1 MDLKEKKDEKKW
13 MRRKEGLSV
22 RNGLEEEKD
31 KEEKRIERKE
41 RRKDGLSMRRIE
53 GGKGRNRGQC
63 ARRVCISTYVPH
75 SLDPPPLTRSLPR
88 LSISPILFPDFLQA
102 LPSSRRG
109 LPRADFFFYGGIAS
123 DEGTRTC
130 YLKSSN
136 MKETEALGTQSK
148 EEEVSQITEAN
159 ASMLSDKLVPGTAG
173 KSSLEQDA
181 AYLSLGQVGP
191 TNSSENVGCIVVSE
205 CKETSGS
212 CFPAKV
218 DEGHE
223 CNKLNSAGIGVDL
236 NAVEVSSMVEQNPFY
251 PYKKLGQVKSV
262 DASESGST
270 TGPVED
276 SEPLRMWKEMKQNGF
291 LSSSH
296 GGIPMPKQ
304 RCCQPRKRKDEFR
317 RKAEFARR
325 EQANRFTKIAA
336 PSGLLSGLNPGIIN
350 HVRNSKQVHS
360 IIEAIVRSEK
370 LDGQMQ
376 NRFTD
381 QMSSESNGT
390 NERRKEHSYAH
401 GLATNQLNLSLNKL
415 SVPSSLDRGV
425 EMNIAEDKFCRETST
440 TSQLSTKD
448 DSDVLTLKLSPATT
462 ETTENASG
470 ASTDCHSANQ
480 DNITSLSL
488 KAATVAS
495 QWLDLLQQDI
505 KGRLAALRRSRKRV
519 RNAIQTELPYLLSTE
534 FSFNQENDPSS
545 VHSSEAQCLKKPTLE
560 MHVARWR
567 SLFSQMDKALY
578 EEGKHLENWLKQVQE
593 MQLHCEKGLKYV
605 CVEGLSQFGSSE
617 NSSKLKKSEAHEQEY
632 AVRAA
637 AASIY
642 STCNLIMTTE
652 NVPCF

>member
-1 MDLKEKKDEKKW
+1 
-13 MRRKEGLSV
+13 
-22 RNGLEEEKD
+22 
-31 KEEKRIERKE
+31 
-41 RRKDGLSMRRIE
+41 
-53 GGKGRNRGQC
+53 
-63 ARRVCISTYVPH
+63 
-75 SLDPPPLTRSLPR
+75 
-88 LSISPILFPDFLQA
+88 
-102 LPSSRRG
+102 
-109 LPRADFFFYGGIAS
+109 
-123 DEGTRTC
+123 
-130 YLKSSN
+130 
-136 MKETEALGTQSK
+136 MKEAKAPGSQSK
-148 EEEVSQITEAN
+148 EEEVSQISEAN
-159 ASMLSDKLVPGTAG
+159 ASLLSNKLVPGTVG
-173 KSSLEQDA
+173 RSSLEQDA
-181 AYLSLGQVGP
+181 AYLSLGRVGT
-191 TNSSENVGCIVVSE
+191 TNSENVGCVMVLE

-223 CNKLNSAGIGVDL
+223 RNKLNSADIGVDL
-236 NAVEVSSMVEQNPFY
+236 NAIGVSSMVEQNPFY

-270 TGPVED
+270 TGPVEE
-276 SEPLRMWKEMKQNGF
+276 SEPLKMWKEMKQNGF
-291 LSSSH
+291 LSLSH

-304 RCCQPRKRKDEFR
+304 RGCQPRKRKDEFR

-350 HVRNSKQVHS
+350 HVRNSKQVYS

-370 LDGQMQ
+370 LDDQTQ

-381 QMSSESNGT
+381 QMSSESNDT
-390 NERRKEHSYAH
+390 NDRRKEHNYAH
-401 GLATNQLNLSLNKL
+401 GSATNQLNLSLDKL
-415 SVPSSLDRGV
+415 AVPYSLDRGV
-425 EMNIAEDKFCRETST
+425 EMNIADDKFCHEIST
-440 TSQLSTKD
+440 TSQFSTKED
-448 DSDVLTLKLSPATT
+448 HDVLTLKLSSAIT
-462 ETTENASG
+462 ETKENASG
-470 ASTDCHSANQ
+470 ALTDYHSANQ

-534 FSFNQENDPSS
+534 FSFNQENDPS
-545 VHSSEAQCLKKPTLE
+545 VHSSEAQCLKNPNLE

-617 NSSKLKKSEAHEQEY
+617 DSSKLKKSEAHEQEY
-632 AVRAA
+632 ALRAA

>member
-1 MDLKEKKDEKKW
+1 
-13 MRRKEGLSV
+13 MRR
-22 RNGLEEEKD
+22 
-31 KEEKRIERKE
+31 
-41 RRKDGLSMRRIE
+41 
-53 GGKGRNRGQC
+53 
-63 ARRVCISTYVPH
+63 
-75 SLDPPPLTRSLPR
+75 SLFRPPPTRSLPR
-88 LSISPILFPDFLQA
+88 LSFSPILI
-102 LPSSRRG
+102 SRS
-109 LPRADFFFYGGIAS
+109 LPRLLLRRIAS
-123 DEGTRTC
+123 DEGIGTC
-130 YLKSSN
+130 NMKSSN
-136 MKETEALGTQSK
+136 MKETEGLRNQSK

-173 KSSLEQDA
+173 KGSLGQDA
-181 AYLSLGQVGP
+181 AYLSLGQVGT
-191 TNSSENVGCIVVSE
+191 TNSSANVGCITVSE
-205 CKETSGS
+205 CTKETSGS

-218 DEGHE
+218 DEEREH
-223 CNKLNSAGIGVDL
+223 NKLNSVGIGVDL
-236 NAVEVSSMVEQNPFY
+236 NAIEVSSMVEQNPFY

-270 TGPVED
+270 TGPVEE
-276 SEPLRMWKEMKQNGF
+276 SEPLRIWKEMKQNGF

-304 RCCQPRKRKDEFR
+304 RACQPRKRKDEFR

-370 LDGQMQ
+370 LDGQTQ

-381 QMSSESNGT
+381 QMGSESNDT
-390 NERRKEHSYAH
+390 NDRRKPYNYAH
-401 GLATNQLNLSLNKL
+401 GSATNQLNLSLNKL

-425 EMNIAEDKFCRETST
+425 DMHMAEDKFRCEIST
-440 TSQLSTKD
+440 TQFSTKD
-448 DSDVLTLKLSPATT
+448 DNDALTLKLSSAIT
-462 ETTENASG
+462 ETSENASG
-470 ASTDCHSANQ
+470 ASTDYHSANQ

-488 KAATVAS
+488 KAATVSS

-505 KGRLAALRRSRKRV
+505 KGRLAALRRSRRRV
-519 RNAIQTELPYLLSTE
+519 RNVIQTELPYLLSTE
-534 FSFNQENDPSS
+534 FSFSQENDPSF
-545 VHSSEAQCLKKPTLE
+545 VHSSEAQCLKKPSQE

-593 MQLHCEKGLKYV
+593 MQLHCQKGLNYV
-605 CVEGLSQFGSSE
+605 CVEGLSKFGSSE
-617 NSSKLKKSEAHEQEY
+617 DSSKLKKSEAHEQEY